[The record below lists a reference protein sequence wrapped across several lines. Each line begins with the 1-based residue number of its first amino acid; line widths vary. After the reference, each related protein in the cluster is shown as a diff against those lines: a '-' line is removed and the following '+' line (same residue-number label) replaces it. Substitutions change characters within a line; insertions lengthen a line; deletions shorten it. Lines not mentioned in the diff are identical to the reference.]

1 MSISGADIVARTDL
15 ELYPGR
21 EYPWKDHGLNL
32 KIPKDAL
39 KSNGPVVMSIQA
51 SLSGHYQFPDNME
64 LVSGVYWFAFPGKF
78 SRPIILEL
86 QHCTSL
92 HPPDDSLSL
101 SFMSAYN
108 KPDTLR
114 YEFHPLSGGD
124 FPTESQYAMIELSL
138 LSGMGIGIGR
148 RGKEGSE
155 RRDGGWRRLCT
166 AQTYYM
172 TESATSWLAH
182 IVIGWHLDLYLKVC

>member
-15 ELYPGR
+15 ELYPGG
-21 EYPWKDHGLNL
+21 EYPWKDHGLKL

-39 KSNGPVVMSIQA
+39 KSNSPLVMSIQA

-78 SRPIILEL
+78 SQPIILEL

-92 HPPDDSLSL
+92 HLLDDSLSL

-114 YEFHPLSGGD
+114 YEFHPLPERD
-124 FPTESQYAMIELSL
+124 FLPDSEYTTIKLSL
-138 LSGMGIGIGR
+138 VSGMGIGIGR
-148 RGKEGSE
+148 
-155 RRDGGWRRLCT
+155 DGGWGRLYT

-182 IVIGWHLDLYLKVC
+182 IVIGWHLDLYLKVCTCS